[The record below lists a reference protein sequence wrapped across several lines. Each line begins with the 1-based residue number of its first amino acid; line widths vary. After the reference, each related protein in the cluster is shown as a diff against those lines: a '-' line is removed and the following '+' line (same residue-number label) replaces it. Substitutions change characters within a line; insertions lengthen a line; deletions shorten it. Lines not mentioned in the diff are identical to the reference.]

1 MRARAITCALAAQAV
16 ALVLGA
22 PASAADTV
30 SHHRG
35 GDGSRAGAILD
46 YWTSERLRSAEPRKL
61 RSAGRTRGSSEPKA
75 TTAGGSPGAVPPAAP
90 TVDPPAGG
98 PSAGPLPDDAGATA
112 YEVPDSSLPPNTVHG
127 KVFAKDKSGPFQC
140 SATSVNSTNRSVVI
154 TAGHCVRLKPFG
166 WAKKFIFVPSY
177 REGDQPYGA
186 WAWRSFHLAHRWARK
201 QNSNYDFAAAVL
213 SPRAGV
219 PVQDAVGGAGFAWNQ
234 PRAQTYRSFGY
245 PSNFF
250 HGERMMGCVST
261 SRSGPDFGPGPQ
273 MQGMV
278 CDMGKGSSGGGW
290 LIDDR
295 TLNSVQS
302 LGRRNFSAGPYF
314 GKSARRVLN
323 RAQGK

>member
-16 ALVLGA
+16 ALVLVGTAFAA
-22 PASAADTV
+22 PVA
-30 SHHRG
+30 HHRAG
-35 GDGSRAGAILD
+35 EAARGGAILD
-46 YWTSERLRSAEPRKL
+46 YWTSERLRVAEPRGL
-61 RSAGRTRGSSEPKA
+61 RATPARRRAPEPTATAAGR
-75 TTAGGSPGAVPPAAP
+75 SPGSVGPAPP
-90 TVDPPAGG
+90 TVAPPAGG
-98 PSAGPLPDDAGATA
+98 PSARPLPDGAGGTA
-112 YEVPDSSLPPNTVHG
+112 YVVPDSDLPPDTVHG
-127 KVFAKDKSGPFQC
+127 KVFAKDRSGPFQC
-140 SATSVNSTNRSVVI
+140 SATSVNSTNRSVVF

-166 WAKKFIFVPSY
+166 WAKKLVFIPSY

-186 WAWRSFHLAHRWARK
+186 WVWSSFHVARHWARK
-201 QNSNYDFAAAVL
+201 QNSNYDFAAAVM

-250 HGERMMGCVST
+250 HGERMMGCLST
-261 SRSGPDFGPGPQ
+261 SRGGPDFGRGPQ

-295 TLNSVQS
+295 LLNSVQS
-302 LGRRNFSAGPYF
+302 LGARIFSAGPYF
-314 GKSARRVLN
+314 GKSARRALN
-323 RAQGK
+323 RAQRQ